1 MKNLTAG
8 AALALVLSL
17 LHLHAAHAASAPAP
31 EELTSLITTIKQR
44 IEIGEEVAL
53 SKWYSG
59 KPVHDGD
66 RERQVIANATSRAGE
81 YRLGKDD
88 VHRFMSAQIEANKML
103 QYARLAQWHAVG
115 IAPQKAAANL
125 AQDIRA
131 RLDNLQ
137 PELLTAYAAFARY
150 SRDVQCPAWTK
161 SVTEQQATDPVVA
174 TAMLRAA
181 SDLCTSSPTGTRS

>member
-1 MKNLTAG
+1 MKHLLLLT
-8 AALALVLSL
+8 LLVLS
-17 LHLHAAHAASAPAP
+17 ANAHASEVPATFAPLLNSIA
-31 EELTSLITTIKQR
+31 ERLTIADQ
-44 IEIGEEVAL
+44 VAL
-53 SKWYSG
+53 SKWDSH
-59 KPVHDGD
+59 KPVEDKKRD
-66 RERQVIANATSRAGE
+66 QEVIASVVAQAPSYKLDPAAVE
-81 YRLGKDD
+81 Q
-88 VHRFMSAQIEANKML
+88 FFSAQIEANKML

-150 SRDVQCPAWTK
+150 SKDVQCPAWTK

-181 SDLCTSSPTGTRS
+181 GDLCTSSPTGKRS